1 MRITSAYREVAQE
14 AFAFVFFD
22 CYFAVAVVAVV
33 VVVDD
38 DDDDDDVVPL
48 FAVDVDAAFEVAV
61 AAAALAVFVT
71 FDVGFDI
78 DFVRQFEDVKFA
90 VEID

>member
-14 AFAFVFFD
+14 AFEFAFFD
-22 CYFAVAVVAVV
+22 CYFAVAVV

-38 DDDDDDVVPL
+38 DDDDDDVPM
-48 FAVDVDAAFEVAV
+48 FAVDVDAAFEVVVV
-61 AAAALAVFVT
+61 AAAAAFAVFVT

-78 DFVRQFEDVKFA
+78 DFVRQLEDVKFA
-90 VEID
+90 VEIG